1 MLKTH
6 EEALVRTAL
15 AGDPE
20 AFQALAGRH
29 APGVYGLALQITRN
43 PAEAEE
49 VLQDSL
55 LTAYEKLATFRGA
68 SSFKTWLFRIATNA
82 ALMRLRKA
90 RRDPEPLPEDWE
102 KPSDPQPWTGDPEN
116 AYAQAELRTM
126 LQRALGTLPEIYRT
140 AFWLRDVEGLS
151 NQEVAD
157 ILGLSLPATKSR
169 VLRARLQLR
178 DELAP
183 YFEERV
189 GHGA

>member
-1 MLKTH
+1 MLKTN
-6 EEALVRTAL
+6 EEALVSAAQ

-20 AFQALAGRH
+20 AFQALAGQH

-43 PAEAEE
+43 PVEAEE
-49 VLQDSL
+49 VLQDAM

-68 SSFKTWLFRIATNA
+68 SSFKTWLFRVATNA
-82 ALMRLRKA
+82 ALMRLRKT
-90 RRDPEPLPEDWE
+90 RRTPEPLPEDWE
-102 KPSDPQPWTGDPEN
+102 KPADPRPWTGDPET
-116 AYAQAELRTM
+116 AFAQGELRD
-126 LQRALGTLPEIYRT
+126 LLRRALGTLPEIYRT

-157 ILGLSLPATKSR
+157 ILGLSLPAIKSR

-183 YFEERV
+183 
-189 GHGA
+189 